1 MIFTDATILTYGQQ
15 SQFFGNEVINYRVK
29 KELSVQ
35 GLLQN
40 LTNSSGVSGILNG
53 IAALEAQANDWSPI
67 IINGVNFGSGYFSNI
82 KFDEG
87 LDVRTKGYTVDV
99 VIPQTGSINNLPTND
114 TYYGVS
120 YNNFQYIESMTE
132 SLSLNRDFESDDY
145 SHTIDIKVNTANITG
160 SVNLAKSVAKNLFE
174 SNNFNGYAGAYYG
187 LSGKKSVYEESYDR
201 VNGECSFNQSTKFF
215 NTVNGNY
222 SVNKKYSYDR
232 ETNGI
237 VTVKEQGEI
246 TALAQPYLEVLDNAY
261 QTESANAYANCSA
274 VFNTYK
280 ENDVYPLSNKEIV
293 KGTSL
298 SRYERKL
305 TYNHTFSNDLAIN
318 DGYYWN
324 YTHDSSMT
332 PEGEVS
338 TTEKGSIVGRGH
350 RIDTKYNNAVIAW
363 NNIQTNIDSRSQV
376 AYDHYRTF
384 ITLPDPSIFTLLK
397 KSETHQKHV
406 GNIEY
411 HREYSNNQTLV
422 ADDPIR
428 QCKMVLSEQF
438 RLPITQSFNIFNYG
452 VIEQISNNYKVSA
465 ISASIELKGKRNTA
479 VSDYLA
485 YAKIKASNLVTGI
498 APDFMTNVSY
508 SLAPFNNHFNLNIE
522 WGKLYQRS

>member
-174 SNNFNGYAGAYYG
+174 SNNFNGYVGAYYG

-274 VFNTYK
+274 VF
-280 ENDVYPLSNKEIV
+280 D
-293 KGTSL
+293 
-298 SRYERKL
+298 
-305 TYNHTFSNDLAIN
+305 
-318 DGYYWN
+318 
-324 YTHDSSMT
+324 
-332 PEGEVS
+332 
-338 TTEKGSIVGRGH
+338 
-350 RIDTKYNNAVIAW
+350 
-363 NNIQTNIDSRSQV
+363 
-376 AYDHYRTF
+376 
-384 ITLPDPSIFTLLK
+384 
-397 KSETHQKHV
+397 
-406 GNIEY
+406 
-411 HREYSNNQTLV
+411 
-422 ADDPIR
+422 
-428 QCKMVLSEQF
+428 
-438 RLPITQSFNIFNYG
+438 
-452 VIEQISNNYKVSA
+452 
-465 ISASIELKGKRNTA
+465 
-479 VSDYLA
+479 
-485 YAKIKASNLVTGI
+485 
-498 APDFMTNVSY
+498 
-508 SLAPFNNHFNLNIE
+508 
-522 WGKLYQRS
+522 